1 MTDTALRSE
10 DIEPL
15 LEDHQIRWAVH
26 AYGSVASTNDTARR
40 LAEGGAPEGTLV
52 IAETQTAGRGR
63 RGSAWESP
71 PGGLWFSVVLRPGMP
86 PERASGISVVAG
98 ISVARAVAE
107 ASGLPARIKWP
118 NDVFVS
124 GGKLA
129 GAMVTTAGEGGLVVG
144 VGINVNIAEEALPSL
159 EWYRATSLLAETGR
173 AFDRAALLALT
184 LGHFEERYLAYRGS
198 GPETL
203 TDEWRELSLVLG
215 EEVVAVVAGEEVR
228 GTVFGLE
235 DDGGLV
241 LRLPDGRHRKL
252 APTGDVT
259 LSVQD

>member
-1 MTDTALRSE
+1 LTDTALRSE

-15 LEDHQIRWAVH
+15 LEGHRIRWVVH

-40 LAEGGAPEGTLV
+40 LADGGSPEGTLV

-63 RGSAWESP
+63 RGSIWESP
-71 PGGLWFSVVLRPGMP
+71 PGGLWFSMVLRPGLP

-98 ISVARAVAE
+98 VSVARAVAE
-107 ASGLPARIKWP
+107 VSGLPARIKWP

-129 GAMVTTAGEGGLVVG
+129 GAMLTAVGEGGLVAG
-144 VGINVNIAEEALPSL
+144 VGINVNIERDALPSL
-159 EWYRATSLLAETGR
+159 EWYRATSLLAESGR
-173 AFDRAALLALT
+173 AFDRAALLALV
-184 LGHFEERYLAYRGS
+184 LRRFEERYIAYRGPDHE
-198 GPETL
+198 GL
-203 TDEWRELSLVLG
+203 IDEWRELSLVLG
-215 EEVVAVVAGEEVR
+215 EEVVAVAGGEEVR

-259 LSVQD
+259 LSVKG